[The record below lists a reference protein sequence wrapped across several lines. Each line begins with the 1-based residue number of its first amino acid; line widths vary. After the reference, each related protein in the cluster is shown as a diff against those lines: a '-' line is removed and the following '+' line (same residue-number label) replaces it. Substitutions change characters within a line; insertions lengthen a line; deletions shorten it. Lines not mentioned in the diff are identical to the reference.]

1 MKKLTQYLKNVNEAF
16 GDELNEITGWLG
28 SLENLSDVLDRL
40 ENSKILGGRGSD
52 RFGRGDGE
60 NIDDHTKRYVGM
72 ILKKLMMDPEIIS
85 WYDSPYNNEMEL
97 YSLLAKKLSPRE
109 MTYLEEITQ
118 VLASVE
124 DSDKDAEIVNNAVV
138 RLIDDP
144 DLERWFKK
152 YSKPI
157 KKTDRFGNVETT
169 TATPN
174 EFELRKIINS
184 KLSGTERK
192 FSEPIARKF
201 MRIYSGE
208 YDTDDYFNGD
218 RGSSGMG
225 RSMTGRRSGGRFRI

>member
-1 MKKLTQYLKNVNEAF
+1 MKKLTQYLKNIDEAF
-16 GDELNEITGWLG
+16 QDELNDITGWLG

-40 ENSKILGGRGSD
+40 ENSKILGGRGND
-52 RFGRGDGE
+52 RSGRDEG

-72 ILKKLMMDPEIIS
+72 ILKKLMADPEIIS

-118 VLASVE
+118 ILASVE

-144 DLERWFKK
+144 DLERWFNKNT
-152 YSKPI
+152 KPV
-157 KKTDRFGNVETT
+157 KTVDRYGNTT
-169 TATPN
+169 VSDRRIN

-184 KLSGTERK
+184 KLSGAEKK

-201 MRIYSGE
+201 MRIFYGE
-208 YDTDDYFNGD
+208 YDTDDYFNSD
-218 RGSSGMG
+218 RGSSNSNSTRM
-225 RSMTGRRSGGRFRI
+225 RNDRRFRI

>member
-1 MKKLTQYLKNVNEAF
+1 MKKLTQFLKNIDEAF
-16 GDELNEITGWLG
+16 QDELTEITGWLG
-28 SLENLSDVLDRL
+28 SLENLSDVLDKL
-40 ENSKILGGRGSD
+40 ENSKILGGRGND

-169 TATPN
+169 AATPN

-201 MRIYSGE
+201 MRIYNGE
-208 YDTDDYFNGD
+208 YDTDDYFSREG
-218 RGSSGMG
+218 GSSGMG
-225 RSMTGRRSGGRFRI
+225 RSMAGRRNDRRFRI

>member
-1 MKKLTQYLKNVNEAF
+1 MKKLTQFLKNIDEAF
-16 GDELNEITGWLG
+16 QDELTEITGWLG
-28 SLENLSDVLDRL
+28 SLENLSDVLDKL
-40 ENSKILGGRGSD
+40 ENSKILGGRGND

-152 YSKPI
+152 YSRPI
-157 KKTDRFGNVETT
+157 KKTDRFGNTEITKED
-169 TATPN
+169 PN
-174 EFELRKIINS
+174 EFELRKIINN
-184 KLSGTERK
+184 KLSGAERK

-201 MRIYSGE
+201 MRIFNGE
-208 YDTDDYFNGD
+208 YDTDDYFTSE
-218 RGSSGMG
+218 RGSSGSAGM
-225 RSMTGRRSGGRFRI
+225 RSNRRFRI